1 MIKRTLAVM
10 LAMAVA
16 AVGCGPR
23 GEAPKAESTPEAP
36 RVALVLKTLNSPFFI
51 DMERGAQEAAK
62 RLGVNLTVQ
71 AAERE
76 VDVDKQMQIIEN
88 LIQTGIKVLLVTPS
102 GSKEIVPAIAKANK
116 AGIRVVV
123 VDTRVDPQ
131 AAKDAGITVDS
142 YIGSDNYE
150 GGKIA
155 GRYLVEATGGKA
167 TVGILEGIP
176 GHETGDQRL
185 RGFKDAVK
193 DAKGIKIV
201 ASQTAN
207 WERDQGF
214 TVFQNM
220 LEAHPE
226 IDAVFSANDMMALGA
241 VEAIAAKGKTGKI
254 KVVGYDAVE
263 DAKKAIADG
272 TIVASVAQFPSE
284 MGRVGVESADKLLKG
299 ETLPAEQLVRID
311 LVTRDKPAGGSGT
324 APSAA
329 PSAGASR

>member
-1 MIKRTLAVM
+1 MMKLSSALVVATALA
-10 LAMAVA
+10 A
-16 AVGCGPR
+16 AGCGPR
-23 GEAPKAESTPEAP
+23 GEAPKAESPAAP

-88 LIQTGIKVLLVTPS
+88 LIQTGVKVLLVTPS
-102 GSKEIVPAIAKANK
+102 GSKEIVPAIAKANQ

-167 TVGILEGIP
+167 NVGVLEGIP

-193 DAKGIKIV
+193 DAKGVKIV

-214 TVFQNM
+214 TVFQN
-220 LEAHPE
+220 LLQAHRDL
-226 IDAVFSANDMMALGA
+226 DAVFACNDMMALGA
-241 VEAIAAKGKTGKI
+241 LEAIAAAGRTGKVTVI
-254 KVVGYDAVE
+254 GFDAVE
-263 DAKKAIADG
+263 DARKAIASG
-272 TIVASVAQFPSE
+272 AMVASVAQFPSE
-284 MGRVGVESADKLLKG
+284 MGRLAVESAAKLLRG
-299 ETLPAEQLVRID
+299 EKPPADQRVRIE
-311 LVTRDKPAGGSGT
+311 LVTKDNL
-324 APSAA
+324 AA
-329 PSAGASR
+329 R